1 MSEFV
6 LVAPLGGLAVLAFLY
21 LRRLSDGPA
30 ATAWGGAWLAAYL
43 AGAISTLDE
52 PSRLALLLSPL
63 VGSLF
68 PGLLLA
74 GSFAFHRGRFASWPI
89 ALGLL
94 IGAARAAFLEG
105 GRPDLAISVEI
116 LCELPL
122 TLGAAG
128 LAWHAAFERPR
139 SFPEQMLGP
148 TLVLL
153 ALLNAA
159 DPLARALAL
168 PTLPLVLAWMG
179 TSLVAAML
187 QIGAFVERARARE
200 RRLGDERDL
209 LYRVARLAA
218 SEPRDAR
225 AALESIVSE
234 VALLASLD
242 GFGVWLLD
250 DEGRHFEVAAR
261 LRRVDAPSY
270 QRPVPIDDPV
280 LARALAG
287 EDPVTILDMRRE
299 GETLRRR
306 AERLRIGE
314 AAVVPLRTGDGSVL
328 GTIFAAVGPR
338 RHFDASDR
346 RLLARL
352 AQEITR
358 VLVHARVLAARA
370 RERAALD
377 AERRTLRALI
387 EAVPA
392 GICLVDRDSR
402 ITTLSR
408 IGAEQFGLDPE
419 VWIGRTVRASFEHY
433 ASRLAPGEARRLL
446 ARFAWD
452 PGDVESF
459 ELHFVT
465 PEERVLELTLREVR
479 AEEGERLGQLWVSR
493 DVTAERRLAERLQR
507 AQRMELLGTLAGGV
521 AHDFN
526 GQLAVI
532 LAHARALLEDAGPE
546 PPPALLEVE
555 RAAEHCAELTSGLLD
570 FARPT
575 RPEPRAVDL
584 EKALREVESALRAT
598 LVPEVRVELAIAPG
612 PWPVR
617 ADPVQLRRVLM
628 NLAGNA
634 RDAVGARGT
643 IVLAARNLEAAPGAP
658 PRVVIEVR
666 DSGPGMD
673 ARTLEQ
679 IFDPFFTTKPAG
691 RGTGLGLA
699 IVYALAEAHG
709 ATVEVES
716 APGQGAAFRLVWPAA
731 AGASAGAGAPAPA
744 ERGGGETVLLAEDEP
759 AIRRLARLTL
769 ERRGFRVLEAEDGE
783 AAVALFE
790 AHRAEI
796 ALALLD
802 VSMPRRSGLEA
813 LRAMR
818 AAAPGL
824 PAVVMTGRVDAVPD
838 GGWPERTQLLAK
850 PFGPDDL
857 ADRVRAGLDGAA
869 GPPAAD
875 TTGPA
880 AEPEPS

>member
-1 MSEFV
+1 MSELV
-6 LVAPLGGLAVLAFLY
+6 IVAPLGGLAVLAFLY

-30 ATAWGGAWLAAYL
+30 ATAWGGAWVAAYL
-43 AGAISTLDE
+43 AGTISTFDE

-89 ALGLL
+89 AMGLL
-94 IGAARAAFLEG
+94 IGAARAAFQEG
-105 GRPDLAISVEI
+105 GRSDLAVSAEI
-116 LCELPL
+116 LFELPL
-122 TLGAAG
+122 TLGAAA
-128 LAWHAAFERPR
+128 LAWRAAFERPR

-159 DPLARALAL
+159 DPLARALEL
-168 PTLPLVLAWMG
+168 PTMPLVLAWMG

-187 QIGAFVERARARE
+187 QIGAFAERARARE

-250 DEGRHFEVAAR
+250 AAGRHFEVVAR

-270 QRPVPIDDPV
+270 QPPIPIDDPV

-314 AAVVPLRTGDGSVL
+314 AAVAPLRTGDGSVL

-338 RHFDASDR
+338 RRFDASDR
-346 RLLARL
+346 RLLTRL
-352 AQEITR
+352 AQEISR
-358 VLVHARVLAARA
+358 VLVHARVLAERA
-370 RERAALD
+370 RELAALD
-377 AERRTLRALI
+377 EERRTLRALV

-392 GICLVDRDSR
+392 GICLVDRDGR

-408 IGAEQFGLDPE
+408 IGAEQFGLDPT
-419 VWIGRTVRASFEHY
+419 VWVGRSVRASFEHY
-433 ASRLAPGEARRLL
+433 APRLAPGEARRLL

-459 ELHFVT
+459 ELHFAS
-465 PEERVLELTLREVR
+465 PDERVLELTLREVR

-493 DVTAERRLAERLQR
+493 DVTEERRLAERLQR

-526 GQLAVI
+526 GQLTVI
-532 LAHARALLEDAGPE
+532 LAHTRALLEDAGRK
-546 PPPALLEVE
+546 PPPELVEVE
-555 RAAEHCAELTSGLLD
+555 RAVEHCADLTRGLLD
-570 FARPT
+570 FARPSS
-575 RPEPRAVDL
+575 PEPRAVDL

-598 LVPEVRVELAIAPG
+598 LPPEVRVELAIAPEA
-612 PWPVR
+612 WPVR

-628 NLAGNA
+628 NLVGNA
-634 RDAVGARGT
+634 RDAVGTCGT
-643 IVLAARNLEAAPGAP
+643 IVLAARNLEAAPGAH
-658 PRVVIEVR
+658 PRVAIEVR
-666 DSGPGMD
+666 DSGCGMD

-699 IVYALAEAHG
+699 IVYALAEAHD
-709 ATVEVES
+709 AAVEVES
-716 APGQGAAFRLVWPAA
+716 APGEGAVFRLAWPAA
-731 AGASAGAGAPAPA
+731 TEAPACPHA
-744 ERGGGETVLLAEDEP
+744 AAATVRGGGETVLLAEDEP

-769 ERRGFRVLEAEDGE
+769 ERRGYRVLEAEDGE

-790 AHRAEI
+790 AHRCEI
-796 ALALLD
+796 ALVLLD

-818 AAAPGL
+818 AAAPTL
-824 PAVVMTGRVDAVPD
+824 PAVVMTGRVGPPPD
-838 GGWPERTQLLAK
+838 GGWPERTELLAK
-850 PFGPDDL
+850 PFGPDEL
-857 ADRVRAGLDGAA
+857 AERVRAGLEGAIGALAA
-869 GPPAAD
+869 GTDPPS
-875 TTGPA
+875 
-880 AEPEPS
+880 EPEPA